1 MRSTFKLVAAILL
14 TLGYILLAGIIWL
27 DQLWLQISLA
37 FVTSLLLILR
47 KGIHHWFRE
56 LLLLLP
62 LILTLMVVYLIFS
75 LLRIKP
81 GGTSVS
87 ASAYWIAYGSVRAL
101 ILLSSLFFIQF
112 CFSFI
117 RFEDILSLPISIHQK
132 KYLILGKTLYRS
144 VFSSQDKLL
153 DQISLIPTN
162 QEQKHGIMKLYQSR
176 MTYLLAVLYM
186 IVNESNTLGELI
198 DNRISCCHK
207 ET

>member
-47 KGIHHWFRE
+47 KGIRHWFRE

-101 ILLSSLFFIQF
+101 ILLLDLAQQ
-112 CFSFI
+112 
-117 RFEDILSLPISIHQK
+117 LVLHPVLLQ
-132 KYLILGKTLYRS
+132 LYP
-144 VFSSQDKLL
+144 V
-153 DQISLIPTN
+153 
-162 QEQKHGIMKLYQSR
+162 
-176 MTYLLAVLYM
+176 
-186 IVNESNTLGELI
+186 
-198 DNRISCCHK
+198 
-207 ET
+207 